1 MKEIKTPIGQC
12 DCFASA
18 TPCIDPTLQ
27 PFAIEQFLVAQ

>member
-1 MKEIKTPIGQC
+1 VQKIEAPIGQR

-18 TPCIDPTLQ
+18 TPCVDPTPQ